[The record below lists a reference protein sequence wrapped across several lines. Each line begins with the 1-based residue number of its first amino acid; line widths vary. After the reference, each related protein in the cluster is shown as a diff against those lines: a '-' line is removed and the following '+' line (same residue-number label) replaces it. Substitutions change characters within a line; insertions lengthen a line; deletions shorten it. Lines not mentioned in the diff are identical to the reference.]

1 MCDTFTNNTELK
13 YRSDLGDEKGLGVIV
28 GPLAKI
34 FGTVGDGNEHPR
46 QAMVVGRKQHHVR
59 IPVRQRLYDST
70 RLAGVDGLVAEVH
83 HRSENPSSTDVII
96 IFITI
101 FRFKEQKKKP
111 DSKTN
116 PNLPKQKTSE

>member
-1 MCDTFTNNTELK
+1 MFFFLFFVIRANIQRWKVCDTFTNNTELK

-70 RLAGVDGLVAEVH
+70 RLAGVDGLV
-83 HRSENPSSTDVII
+83 
-96 IFITI
+96 
-101 FRFKEQKKKP
+101 
-111 DSKTN
+111 
-116 PNLPKQKTSE
+116 